1 MNIIPTTKSAA
12 FHPVLRLTNAHRL
25 KPLIFS
31 DGHFFH
37 PVRNSFDA
45 SKSPP
50 YNAAVSTINEF
61 IPRNTT
67 DTLRGP
73 ARGYFNLGNGTSILA
88 QLQQI

>member
-1 MNIIPTTKSAA
+1 MNTISTTKNPAIY
-12 FHPVLRLTNAHRL
+12 PVLRLADAHRQ

-50 YNAAVSTINEF
+50 YNAAVSSINEF

-67 DTLRGP
+67 DALRGP

-88 QLQQI
+88 QL